1 MCFSNS
7 ELNNVDV
14 QCLHS
19 HLLYGLMETKSH
31 ARLSKFLIYCQ
42 DKSSNKQLLDTLFW
56 QEQSSQVT
64 VGRKNSNRSKITFRF
79 CWGVGEYNEK
89 KNHALHSLMHSYIE
103 PSSRNLAMSHV
114 KIKCL
119 FFSCIQIKLQ
129 SALMFWGLFF
139 FNQFSLH
146 NNLTKKGCLN
156 FQCMK
161 WEKMCLCIKGMTNGL
176 GQTNL
181 RFFGVSNQC
190 RILLF

>member
-64 VGRKNSNRSKITFRF
+64 VGRKNSNRSKITLHF
-79 CWGVGEYNEK
+79 CCFWGGRVQWK

-129 SALMFWGLFF
+129 SALMFWGLFVCF
-139 FNQFSLH
+139 LISSPCTTIWQRKAAWTFSA
-146 NNLTKKGCLN
+146 
-156 FQCMK
+156 
-161 WEKMCLCIKGMTNGL
+161 WSEKRCVCALKEWRMA
-176 GQTNL
+176 
-181 RFFGVSNQC
+181 
-190 RILLF
+190 